1 MYNFLCV
8 GGDKY
13 GCSLFTDG
21 SNGKIVT
28 VREALE
34 SDYNIPLCWAGS
46 HKELLYRHCIENNRK
61 FYNLDS
67 GYFGNKKIK
76 NFVRISVNEFQNTK
90 TIVPRSRDRWDSL
103 AIEDTCL
110 KQGSTIVLVPP
121 DTKKIHLLQLES
133 QEQWIENTV
142 NLIKQHSDRQIRIR
156 QRPAS
161 RVERVEFNTFKDF
174 VNENTHCVVGHSS
187 NALVEAA
194 MWGIPVIALGPS
206 ATQSLYSTNISG
218 IENIKPADQELKQAW
233 LNHLAY
239 SQFHKDELL
248 SGKAWELLASE
259 PSSIRSK
266 A

>member
-1 MYNFLCV
+1 MFNFFCV

-13 GCSLFTDG
+13 GCSAFTKG
-21 SNGKIVT
+21 SNGKTMPVE
-28 VREALE
+28 EALE
-34 SDYNIPLCWAGS
+34 SDPTIPLCWAGS
-46 HKELLYRHCIENNRK
+46 YKKLLFDHCVDNSRK

-90 TIVPRSRDRWDSL
+90 TVVSRPRDRWDSL
-103 AIEDTCL
+103 AIEDTFL

-121 DTKKIHLLQLES
+121 DPKKISLLDVES
-133 QEQWIENTV
+133 QEQWIENAV
-142 NLIKQHSDRQIRIR
+142 NLIKQYSDRPIRIR

-161 RVERVEFNTFKDF
+161 RIERVELNTFKDF
-174 VNENTHCVVGHSS
+174 VNEDTHCVVGHSS

-194 MWGIPVIALGPS
+194 MWGIPVIALGES
-206 ATQSLYSTNISG
+206 AVQSLYPAKISD

-239 SQFHKDELL
+239 SQFHQDELL
-248 SGKAWELLASE
+248 SGKAWELLTS
-259 PSSIRSK
+259 
-266 A
+266 

>member
-1 MYNFLCV
+1 MFNFLCV

-13 GCSLFTDG
+13 GCEAFTIG
-21 SNGKIVT
+21 SNGKT
-28 VREALE
+28 VSIEEALA

-46 HKELLYRHCIENNRK
+46 YKKLLLDHCVDNSRK

-76 NFVRISVNEFQNTK
+76 NFVRISVNGYQNTK
-90 TIVPRSRDRWDSL
+90 DIVPRSRDRWDSL
-103 AIEDTCL
+103 GIENTCL

-121 DTKKIHLLQLES
+121 DTKKISITNGGS
-133 QEQWIENTV
+133 QEQWIEKTV
-142 NLIKQHSDRQIRIR
+142 SLIKQYSDRPIRIR

-161 RVERVEFNTFKDF
+161 RLERVELNTFKDF
-174 VNENTHCVVGHSS
+174 VNEDTHCVVGHSS

-194 MWGIPVIALGPS
+194 MWGIPVISLGES
-206 ATQSLYSTNISG
+206 ATKSLYPNNISD
-218 IENIKPADQELKQAW
+218 IENIKSADQELKQAW

-248 SGKAWELLASE
+248 SGKAWELLTA
-259 PSSIRSK
+259 
-266 A
+266 

>member
-13 GCSLFTDG
+13 GCSQFTEG

-28 VREALE
+28 VEEALE
-34 SDYNIPLCWAGS
+34 SDTSIPLCWAGS
-46 HKELLYRHCIENNRK
+46 YKKLLFDHCIDNSRK

-67 GYFGNKKIK
+67 GYFGNKKTK

-90 TIVPRSRDRWDSL
+90 TIVPRPRDRWDSL

-110 KQGSTIVLVPP
+110 KQGSTIVLVHP
-121 DTKKIHLLQLES
+121 DAKKMHLLNLGS
-133 QEQWIENTV
+133 PEQWIENTV
-142 NLIKQHSDRQIRIR
+142 NLIKQHSDRRIKIR

-161 RVERVEFNTFKDF
+161 RADRVEFDTFKDF
-174 VNENTHCVVGHSS
+174 VNEDTHCVVGHSS

-206 ATQSLYSTNISG
+206 ATQSLYSTNIAS
-218 IENIKPADQELKQAW
+218 IDDIKPVDQELKQAW

-248 SGKAWELLASE
+248 SGKAWELLTSE
-259 PSSIRSK
+259 PSSIRSR

>member
-8 GGDKY
+8 GGNKH
-13 GCSLFTDG
+13 GCNLFTEG
-21 SNGKIVT
+21 SNGKIVS
-28 VREALE
+28 VDEALE
-34 SDYNIPLCWAGS
+34 SDPSIPLCWAGS
-46 HKELLYRHCIENNRK
+46 YKKSLFDHCIDNSRK

-67 GYFGNKKIK
+67 GYFGNKKQK
-76 NFVRISVNEFQNTK
+76 TFVRITVNEFQNTK

-103 AIEDTCL
+103 GIEDTCL

-121 DTKKIHLLQLES
+121 DTKKIHLLNLRS

-161 RVERVEFNTFKDF
+161 RVDRVKFNTFKDF

-194 MWGIPVIALGPS
+194 MWGIPVVALGPS
-206 ATQSLYSTNISG
+206 ATQSLYSTDITS
-218 IENIKPADQELKQAW
+218 IENIKPVDQELKQAW

-248 SGKAWELLASE
+248 SGKAWELLSTK
-259 PSSIRSK
+259 S
-266 A
+266 

>member
-13 GCSLFTDG
+13 GCNAFTEG
-21 SNGKIVT
+21 SNGKIATVT
-28 VREALE
+28 EALE
-34 SDYNIPLCWAGS
+34 SDSSIPLCWAGS
-46 HKELLYRHCIENNRK
+46 HKKLLVDHCIDNSRK

-67 GYFGNKKIK
+67 GYFGNKKTK
-76 NFVRISVNEFQNTK
+76 NFVRISVNEYQNTK
-90 TIVPRSRDRWDSL
+90 TIVPRPQDRWDSL

-121 DTKKIHLLQLES
+121 DTKKVHLLNLES

-142 NLIKQHSDRQIRIR
+142 NLIKQYSDRQIRIR

-161 RVERVEFNTFKDF
+161 RVDRVEFNTFKDF

-206 ATQSLYSTNISG
+206 ATQSLYSSDITS
-218 IENIKPADQELKQAW
+218 IENIKPVDQELKQAW

-259 PSSIRSK
+259 PSSIRSR